1 MIMGELSLP
10 LVCCGVAWA
19 REMDGPRNQST
30 HIIRENCIAVG
41 SVVTVYHPLVEKI

>member
-1 MIMGELSLP
+1 MSGR
-10 LVCCGVAWA
+10 VAWA